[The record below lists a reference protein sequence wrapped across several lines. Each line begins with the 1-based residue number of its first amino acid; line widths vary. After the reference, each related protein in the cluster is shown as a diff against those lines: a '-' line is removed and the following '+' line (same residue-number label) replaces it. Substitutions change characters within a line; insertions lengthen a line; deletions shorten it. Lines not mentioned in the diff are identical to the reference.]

1 MPTLH
6 EYTVTNIDGQPVN
19 LSQYAGK
26 VCLVV
31 NVASQCGYTPQYKG
45 LEELYQKYKD
55 RGFVILG
62 FPSNDFGAQEPGTEE
77 QIKEFTKSRY
87 GVTFDLFSKVKVKG
101 PDKVPVY
108 QCLTSE
114 TNKEVQWNFNK
125 YLVDKQGKVVKY
137 YPSSVAPDNPELI
150 KDIEALLNA

>member
-6 EYTVTNIDGQPVN
+6 EYTVTNIDGKPVN
-19 LSQYAGK
+19 LSEYAGK

-45 LEELYQKYKD
+45 LEALYQKYKD
-55 RGFVILG
+55 QGFVVLG
-62 FPSNDFGAQEPGTEE
+62 FPSNDFGAQEPGSEAE
-77 QIKEFTKSRY
+77 IKEFTASRY

-101 PDKVPVY
+101 PDKAPVY
-108 QCLTSE
+108 QCLTGE
-114 TNKEVQWNFNK
+114 TNTEVQWNFNK

-137 YPSSVAPDNPELI
+137 YPSSVSPDNPDLI
-150 KDIEALLNA
+150 KDIESLLKS